1 MATAAKDPFE
11 KKARIKL
18 PKAPRGEEN
27 FVVASVNGWTCKIQK
42 GVEVDVP
49 EPIAEVLRHSEQAQD
64 RADEFIEKMT
74 SDFAEKSK
82 NL

>member
-1 MATAAKDPFE
+1 MTSQRNPRIFKD
-11 KKARIKL
+11 
-18 PKAPRGEEN
+18 
-27 FVVASVNGWTCKIQK
+27 VCS
-42 GVEVDVP
+42 
-49 EPIAEVLRHSEQAQD
+49 RHSEEEQD

>member
-1 MATAAKDPFE
+1 MATAARDPFE
-11 KKARIKL
+11 KKVRVKL

-27 FVVASVNGWTCKIQK
+27 FVITSVNGQTYKVQR

-49 EPIAEVLRHSEQAQD
+49 EPIAEVLRHSEEAQD